1 MKENFFSLIIYVTV
15 DRFEKVD
22 KAEDEELVLGVT
34 ADVHGDAV
42 TGTST
47 EFSRWS
53 DWIPVFIFS
62 ILDIVAYFGAANLD
76 NFLIIASKTFLD
88 HKLLI
93 ILILVTRQQRTGRC
107 RRAYSCAVADKQR
120 RKKSVLY
127 RRCECVSYRSR
138 SRPVSD
144 V

>member
-1 MKENFFSLIIYVTV
+1 MKENLNNIRNN

-22 KAEDEELVLGVT
+22 KAEDEELVLGVV
-34 ADVHGDAV
+34 ADVHSDAV
-42 TGTST
+42 TGGTST
-47 EFSRWS
+47 ESSRWS

-127 RRCECVSYRSR
+127 WRCEMLVAD
-138 SRPVSD
+138 PGPD
-144 V
+144 M

>member
-1 MKENFFSLIIYVTV
+1 MNIIEIIYVTSEQYQKTI
-15 DRFEKVD
+15 DRFEKVE

-47 EFSRWS
+47 ESSRWS
-53 DWIPVFIFS
+53 VFIFIFS

-88 HKLLI
+88 H
-93 ILILVTRQQRTGRC
+93 
-107 RRAYSCAVADKQR
+107 
-120 RKKSVLY
+120 
-127 RRCECVSYRSR
+127 
-138 SRPVSD
+138 
-144 V
+144 

>member
-1 MKENFFSLIIYVTV
+1 MYIIEYERKLEQYQKQLIGSRKSIKLRTKSWSLELLQMSTVT
-15 DRFEKVD
+15 RSPAPE
-22 KAEDEELVLGVT
+22 
-34 ADVHGDAV
+34 
-42 TGTST
+42 S
-47 EFSRWS
+47 SRWS
-53 DWIPVFIFS
+53 VWIPVFIFS

-127 RRCECVSYRSR
+127 WRCEMLVAD
-138 SRPVSD
+138 PGPD
-144 V
+144 L

>member
-1 MKENFFSLIIYVTV
+1 MISSRKLIN
-15 DRFEKVD
+15 
-22 KAEDEELVLGVT
+22 KAEEEELVLEVT

-47 EFSRWS
+47 ESSRWS

-93 ILILVTRQQRTGRC
+93 ESRDTAAEGGPGPE
-107 RRAYSCAVADKQR
+107 
-120 RKKSVLY
+120 SV
-127 RRCECVSYRSR
+127 
-138 SRPVSD
+138 
-144 V
+144 

>member
-1 MKENFFSLIIYVTV
+1 MREQYTIKSNLLVGDCISPSFNIIIKKSIFFYKRLLETDAINSLL
-15 DRFEKVD
+15 FFK
-22 KAEDEELVLGVT
+22 
-34 ADVHGDAV
+34 DV
-42 TGTST
+42 
-47 EFSRWS
+47 FL
-53 DWIPVFIFS
+53 DWIPVFIYS

-127 RRCECVSYRSR
+127 WRCEMLVAD
-138 SRPVSD
+138 PGPD
-144 V
+144 M